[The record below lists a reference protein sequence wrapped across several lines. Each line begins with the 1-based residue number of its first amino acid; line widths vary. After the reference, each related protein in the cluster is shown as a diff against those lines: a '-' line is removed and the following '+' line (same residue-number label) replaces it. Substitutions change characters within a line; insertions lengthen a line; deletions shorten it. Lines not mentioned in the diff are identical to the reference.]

1 MGKLILSAGIGLVT
15 GLICFFISVAFLCI
29 VLLVAG
35 RAMHQQIDMT
45 MALKVAVPVALMAA
59 VTGFIVTLVRSFRTR
74 PVR

>member
-35 RAMHQQIDMT
+35 RAMHQQLDMT
-45 MALKVAVPVALMAA
+45 MALKVAAPVALMAA

-74 PVR
+74 PAR

>member
-29 VLLVAG
+29 VLLAASGV
-35 RAMHQQIDMT
+35 MHQQIDMT
-45 MALKVAVPVALMAA
+45 MALKVAAPVALMAA

-74 PVR
+74 PAR